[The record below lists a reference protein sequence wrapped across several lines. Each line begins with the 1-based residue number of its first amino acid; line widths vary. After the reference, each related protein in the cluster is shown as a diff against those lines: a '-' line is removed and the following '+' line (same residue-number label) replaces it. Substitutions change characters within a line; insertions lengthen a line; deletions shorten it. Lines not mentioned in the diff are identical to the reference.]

1 MSAPNE
7 SGTPTQGH
15 TILSTQLYLRIFGT
29 LVALTVITVTV
40 SYLDLGPN
48 SIYVALLI
56 AFIKAALVL
65 GFFMHLRY
73 GARLH
78 QLVFVGSLVFL
89 LTMFGFTF
97 VDLSTR
103 DSILPEQGNFAL
115 ATERANA
122 RALDE
127 VRKARPHPPEK
138 AAPPPAP
145 PAAAS
150 PATAKPP
157 PPPPPPAMPTPAPK
171 SVPTVPTGS

>member
-7 SGTPTQGH
+7 NGTPTQAH
-15 TILSTQLYLRIFGT
+15 TILSAQLYLQIFGA
-29 LVALTVITVTV
+29 LVALTAITVTV

-73 GARLH
+73 GARFH
-78 QLVFVGSLVFL
+78 QLIFLGSLVFL

-103 DSILPEQGNFAL
+103 DRILPEQGNFAL
-115 ATERANA
+115 ARDRANA
-122 RALDE
+122 RQIAE
-127 VRKARPHPPEK
+127 IQQSQPKPPAQGRPPSNAPAAAHPP
-138 AAPPPAP
+138 AASDPRPKTVPPPALQR
-145 PAAAS
+145 
-150 PATAKPP
+150 
-157 PPPPPPAMPTPAPK
+157 
-171 SVPTVPTGS
+171 